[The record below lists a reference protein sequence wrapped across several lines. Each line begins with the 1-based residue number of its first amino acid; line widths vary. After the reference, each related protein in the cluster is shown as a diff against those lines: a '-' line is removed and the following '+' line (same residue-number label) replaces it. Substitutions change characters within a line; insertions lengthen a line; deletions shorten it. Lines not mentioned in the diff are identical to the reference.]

1 MLCILMDS
9 LSLASAKKRAKRLK
23 GFKFALYWSFLSD
36 IMAVKG
42 LKRQS
47 EVKGLKRQ
55 SEVKGLKRQSEVK
68 GLKRQSEVKGL
79 KRQSE
84 LHPMS
89 DTVLRREE

>member
-1 MLCILMDS
+1 MR
-9 LSLASAKKRAKRLK
+9 KRGQKGLK
-23 GFKFALYWSFLSD
+23 VSNFALYWSFLSD

-47 EVKGLKRQ
+47 K
-55 SEVKGLKRQSEVK
+55 VK